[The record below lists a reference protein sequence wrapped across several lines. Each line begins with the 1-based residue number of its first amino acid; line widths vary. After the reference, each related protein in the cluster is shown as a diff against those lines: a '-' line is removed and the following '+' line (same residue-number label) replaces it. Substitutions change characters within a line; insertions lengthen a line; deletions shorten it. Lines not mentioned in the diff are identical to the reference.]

1 MLSKDLTPSIFK
13 VRLPINFIFA
23 PPDFKKFIKSIIS
36 GSIAQFLRMV
46 IPFAKHA
53 AIIVFSVAPTLIFE
67 NLIFAPLSFSFVC
80 AWI

>member
-1 MLSKDLTPSIFK
+1 MIFEVLILFSEIEIDLPFK
-13 VRLPINFIFA
+13 CIFA
-23 PPDFKKFIKSIIS
+23 PSFFKNLIKSIIS

-67 NLIFAPLSFSFVC
+67 NLILCEDKLVPRQ
-80 AWI
+80 

>member
-1 MLSKDLTPSIFK
+1 M
-13 VRLPINFIFA
+13 PINFIFA

-36 GSIAQFLRMV
+36 GSIAQFLRML
-46 IPFAKHA
+46 IPLAKHA

-67 NLIFAPLSFSFVC
+67 NLIFAPFSLPLVC